1 VHRSVSSF
9 SAKKDNTEGD
19 DTMAKPRM
27 DLSAFVGKLLEEQDG
42 DVLREGIRVLSQALM
57 ESEVAGL
64 IGAERHER
72 TDDRKAYRNGSRTR
86 TWDTRV
92 GTIELA
98 IPKVTPGTYFPS
110 LLQPRRRAEHA
121 LLAVVQEAWVH
132 GVSTRKVD
140 DLVKA
145 LGIDGISKSEVSR
158 ICGELDTTITA
169 FRTRPLT
176 GEHRYVWVDATYH
189 KVRVDGRVTSQAT
202 VVAVGI
208 TSEGER
214 QVLGVDVGP
223 SEDRSFWTA
232 FLRSLVKRGLKGVR
246 LVISDAHEGLKQA
259 IATVLSGT
267 AWQRCRVHFMRNLLA
282 TVPHGAREA
291 VAAIVRTIFAQPDH
305 ASALQQLKK
314 IAEGLRSR
322 FAKAATLLEEA
333 AEDILA
339 YRHVPLEHQRQLHST
354 NPLERLN
361 KEIKRRSNVVG
372 IFPNPAS
379 VLRLVGAVL
388 LEQDDEW
395 AVAERRYFSAESM
408 KQLNTPELAATTQE
422 ILATVM

>member
-1 VHRSVSSF
+1 
-9 SAKKDNTEGD
+9 
-19 DTMAKPRM
+19 M

-64 IGAERHER
+64 IGAERYER
-72 TDDRKAYRNGSRTR
+72 TSERTAHRNGSRTR

-132 GVSTRKVD
+132 GISTRKVD

-158 ICGELDTTITA
+158 ICGELDATITA

-176 GEHRYVWVDATYH
+176 GEHRYLWLDATYH

-223 SEDRSFWTA
+223 SEDRSFWTG

-246 LVISDAHEGLKQA
+246 LVVSDAHEGLKQA
-259 IATVLSGT
+259 IATALSGT

-314 IAEGLRSR
+314 IAEGLRRR
-322 FAKAATLLEEA
+322 FPKAATLLEDA

-372 IFPNPAS
+372 IFPNPAA
-379 VLRLVGAVL
+379 VVRLVGAVL

-408 KQLNTPELAATTQE
+408 KQLSVTELAATTQE
-422 ILATVM
+422 ILATVR